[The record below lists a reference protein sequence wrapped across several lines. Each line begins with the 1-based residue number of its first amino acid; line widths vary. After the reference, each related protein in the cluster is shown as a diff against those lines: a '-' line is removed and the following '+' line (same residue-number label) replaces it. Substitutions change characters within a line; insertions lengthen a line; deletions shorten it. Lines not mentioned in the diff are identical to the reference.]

1 MEQFIESNPLRTKL
15 LIALVIVATGALI
28 VSLHDIRA
36 WLA

>member
-1 MEQFIESNPLRTKL
+1 MDKFIEVNPLRAKL
-15 LIALVIVATGALI
+15 LIVLVIVACGALI